1 MNIMRLR
8 QLRYM
13 IHTAVNHSRWLPEEG
28 TMDDSNE
35 NAPRRFAVKQHL
47 LDTLTEIDDIIG
59 DNDEDF

>member
-28 TMDDSNE
+28 KILETEHAPSN
-35 NAPRRFAVKQHL
+35 FHVKQHL
-47 LDTLTEIDDIIG
+47 LDTLKEIDDIIG
-59 DNDEDF
+59 DDDDF